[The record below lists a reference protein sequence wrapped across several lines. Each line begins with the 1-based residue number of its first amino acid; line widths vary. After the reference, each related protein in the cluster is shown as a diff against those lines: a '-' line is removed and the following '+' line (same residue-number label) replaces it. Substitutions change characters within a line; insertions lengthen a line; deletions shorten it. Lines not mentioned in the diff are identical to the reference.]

1 MKNNK
6 NNSLKN
12 LINEVMSQKNTIQ
25 RMNDVR
31 NSAITLNETT
41 INSLIRSRVFTINEQ
56 KAMRILFTKTKT
68 TSLTEGTIK
77 ELDNDVRF
85 ISKSNGEESPD
96 AKPMKNALRD
106 AAIVFI
112 SYILGHFIVTQF
124 NESPV
129 VLGSKPDVF
138 TGSPGF

>member
-1 MKNNK
+1 MD
-6 NNSLKN
+6 N
-12 LINEVMSQKNTIQ
+12 LYV
-25 RMNDVR
+25 
-31 NSAITLNETT
+31 SAGIVACIFLLAKFIE
-41 INSLIRSRVFTINEQ
+41 I
-56 KAMRILFTKTKT
+56 
-68 TSLTEGTIK
+68 
-77 ELDNDVRF
+77 RF

-106 AAIVFI
+106 TAIVFI